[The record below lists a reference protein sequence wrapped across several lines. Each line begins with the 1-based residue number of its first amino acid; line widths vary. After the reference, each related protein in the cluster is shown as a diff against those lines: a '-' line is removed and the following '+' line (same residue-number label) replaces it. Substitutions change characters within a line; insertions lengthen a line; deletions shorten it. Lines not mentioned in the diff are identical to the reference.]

1 MELSAITFMLAEA
14 ILGKVGAEVTHDSV
28 TCDFCDY
35 TGGGNGKAQ
44 AVAIDNGGLRKGKG
58 NYRQAVN
65 QHVVGHAG
73 ERGDG
78 AAHGFV
84 RSTQNIDPVDFNGID
99 NAGRP
104 AQVGI

>member
-35 TGGGNGKAQ
+35 TGGGYGKAQ
-44 AVAIDNGGLRKGKG
+44 AVAIDNGGLGKGKG
-58 NYRQAVN
+58 DDRQAVN
-65 QHVVGHAG
+65 KHVVGHAG

-84 RSTQNIDPVDFNGID
+84 RSTQDIYSSHFHIID
-99 NAGRP
+99 NTTHP
-104 AQVGI
+104 P